1 MISLLI
7 ADDHDVVR
15 AGLELLVGTFDD
27 VDLVGVASDGAE
39 AVALCEVNQPDVAL
53 VDIEMPTMDGL
64 EATRRIRETSPRT
77 AVVVFT
83 SFAEG
88 HRVLAAIDAGAC
100 GYLLKDADPRGLHEA
115 IRSAARGEGTLA
127 PRIARLLAD
136 GAAIARKPGLSAR
149 EREVL
154 LLLTDGLANK
164 QIARRLGISEKTVKG
179 HLTNI
184 FRAIGV
190 NDRTQ
195 AALWAERQS
204 AEHSEVVA

>member
-1 MISLLI
+1 MIRLLI
-7 ADDHDVVR
+7 ADDHEVVR

-27 VDLVGVASDGAE
+27 VELVAVASDGAE
-39 AVALCEVNQPDVAL
+39 AVSLCEASGPDVAL
-53 VDIEMPTMDGL
+53 IDIEMPSMGGL
-64 EATRRIRETSPRT
+64 EATRRIRAACPDT
-77 AVVVFT
+77 AVIVFT
-83 SFAEG
+83 SL
-88 HRVLAAIDAGAC
+88 RRGAS
-100 GYLLKDADPRGLHEA
+100 G
-115 IRSAARGEGTLA
+115 ARGDRRGGLRIPPQGCGTSRSTPSHQGGRAGRSTLA

-136 GAAIARKPGLSAR
+136 GATSAAQARTLPR

-154 LLLTDGLANK
+154 VLLTDGFANK

-204 AEHSEVVA
+204 SEGSEVVA